1 MEEQNTA
8 RTPSK
13 NATTE
18 TSEPLNIKQ
27 TNESNESEVK
37 TPIDTKA
44 EEEKITEVQ
53 PQMKQESDDP
63 PTQSAETANLE
74 KH

>member
-13 NATTE
+13 NATIE
-18 TSEPLNIKQ
+18 TSEPLNIRK

-37 TPIDTKA
+37 TPIESKL
-44 EEEKITEVQ
+44 EEEKITEV
-53 PQMKQESDDP
+53 
-63 PTQSAETANLE
+63 
-74 KH
+74 

>member
-13 NATTE
+13 NATIE
-18 TSEPLNIKQ
+18 TSETLNIKQ
-27 TNESNESEVK
+27 TNESNESEVQ

-44 EEEKITEVQ
+44 EEEKITEV
-53 PQMKQESDDP
+53 
-63 PTQSAETANLE
+63 
-74 KH
+74 

>member
-18 TSEPLNIKQ
+18 TSEPLDIKQ
-27 TNESNESEVK
+27 TKESNESEVK
-37 TPIDTKA
+37 TLIDTKVA
-44 EEEKITEVQ
+44 EEKIPEV
-53 PQMKQESDDP
+53 
-63 PTQSAETANLE
+63 
-74 KH
+74 